1 MDGHYEGAVAIHG
14 DALQCLDDSDC
25 SGRVE
30 TCKRSDQ
37 AKSPYTLTLACDA
50 MLPSINTW
58 QLSITEYPYCTL
70 GSLTHLKWARPE
82 ISLEA
87 RG

>member
-14 DALQCLDDSDC
+14 DAFQCLDDSDC

-30 TCKRSDQ
+30 TCKRSHQ
-37 AKSPYTLTLACDA
+37 AKSPYTLSLARDA
-50 MLPSINTW
+50 MLLSINTW
-58 QLSITEYPYCTL
+58 QLSITSIRTL
-70 GSLTHLKWARPE
+70 ASLTHLKWARPG

>member
-14 DALQCLDDSDC
+14 DAFQCLDDSDC

-37 AKSPYTLTLACDA
+37 AKSPYTFTLACDA
-50 MLPSINTW
+50 MLPSSKT
-58 QLSITEYPYCTL
+58 
-70 GSLTHLKWARPE
+70 
-82 ISLEA
+82 
-87 RG
+87 